1 VCVSRIG
8 WMPKIAH
15 KIVHIQKTTNDEGT
29 STSGSCSSQSIQ
41 LADDL
46 EQEEDEEEE

>member
-1 VCVSRIG
+1 MFQALVGCRKSHTRSYLYI
-8 WMPKIAH
+8 
-15 KIVHIQKTTNDEGT
+15 NDDDEGT
-29 STSGSCSSQSIQ
+29 PALGFNSSQSIQ